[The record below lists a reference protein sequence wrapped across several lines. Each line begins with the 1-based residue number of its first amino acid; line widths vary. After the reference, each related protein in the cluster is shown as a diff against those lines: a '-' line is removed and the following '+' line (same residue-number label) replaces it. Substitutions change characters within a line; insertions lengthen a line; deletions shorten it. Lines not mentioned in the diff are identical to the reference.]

1 MDPLKFVLVGG
12 VGLMIVRGL
21 TSAWSSR
28 ERTVAALALVAHLVS
43 AIAQEVIYRFVYGG
57 GDMMVYQWYGSMIA
71 DLIVSDPAGYLPEA
85 LKLLFQ
91 QQHDLPFR
99 VIGSGSST
107 GSMSGLA
114 SLLTVLVGN
123 ELYVMGAVVG
133 VASAA
138 GLMMIHA
145 DLRDE
150 LPEYLHVRTAI
161 ALMLLPSVVFW
172 TSAVLKESV
181 IMLPI
186 GLTTRGLVAI
196 VRKRRIA
203 RGIVLVALGS
213 TGIGLF
219 KPYVLAGFF
228 AAFPAFYLAHRAQAN
243 NVPFRVSPSKAAL
256 AGIGTALFLF
266 GFGQLFEQYDV
277 TDLGTQLSAEQQATL
292 RAAGG
297 STYQLVST
305 DSTSLTSQ
313 LAFTPLAIF
322 TALFRPLIFEA
333 HNAQALVNAT
343 EATLL
348 FLFFARGA
356 IQRRFGDVLRFVL
369 DRPVF
374 VLTQSYA
381 LVIAIGVGLA
391 TTNLGT
397 LSRYRVPMYAHFA
410 VVCVLLVSN
419 LRSARS
425 VATPGSQR
433 ELLPGTL
440 RSQLADAATQGP
452 TVSHAAVVSTPP
464 RESHR

>member
-1 MDPLKFVLVGG
+1 MDPLKFMLVGG
-12 VGLMIVRGL
+12 VGLAIVRGL
-21 TSAWSSR
+21 TRTWSSR
-28 ERTVAALALVAHLVS
+28 ERSVAALALTAHLVS

-91 QQHDLPFR
+91 QEHGLPFR

-138 GLMMIHA
+138 GLMLIHA

-150 LPEYLHVRTAI
+150 VPEHLHVRTAI

-186 GLTTRGLVAI
+186 GLTTRGLVEI
-196 VRKRRIA
+196 VRKRRVA
-203 RGIVLVALGS
+203 RGLLLVVIGG
-213 TGIGLF
+213 TGIALF

-228 AAFPAFYLAHRAQAN
+228 AGFPAFYLSHRAQLK
-243 NVPFRVSPSKAAL
+243 NVPFRISPSKAIL

-266 GFGQLFEQYDV
+266 GFGRLFEQYDV
-277 TDLGTQLSAEQQATL
+277 ADLGTQLSTEQQNTL
-292 RAAGG
+292 RSAGG
-297 STYQLVST
+297 SSYQLVST
-305 DSTSLTSQ
+305 ESTSLASQ

-322 TALFRPLIFEA
+322 TTLFRPLIFEA
-333 HNAQALVNAT
+333 HNAQALVNAA

-356 IQRRFGDVLRFVL
+356 LQRRFGDVLRFVL
-369 DRPVF
+369 DRPVL

-381 LVIAIGVGLA
+381 LVLAVGVGLA

-419 LRSARS
+419 LRSTRS
-425 VATPGSQR
+425 VTAQTAQLELAPATPP
-433 ELLPGTL
+433 LP
-440 RSQLADAATQGP
+440 RAAATG
-452 TVSHAAVVSTPP
+452 SRAV
-464 RESHR
+464 ESILRQRMPDQ